1 VLIILETRSYHGEIR
16 ERISPYTIKKKK
28 TKTPVPD
35 VHKKKKKKISIP
47 NIHENENS
55 LSF

>member
-35 VHKKKKKKISIP
+35 VHKKKKKISIP

-55 LSF
+55 LRF

>member
-1 VLIILETRSYHGEIR
+1 MYN
-16 ERISPYTIKKKK
+16 KKKK

-35 VHKKKKKKISIP
+35 VHTKKKKKISIP